1 MYVNFWLDTFMRQV
15 TMQHNIYDRL
25 LLLAA
30 AKLYTCRYQELQLR
44 SFYLISLY

>member
-30 AKLYTCRYQELQLR
+30 AKLHTCRYQELQLR